1 MKLGVLVMAY
11 GSPNNLDDIEP
22 FYTDIR
28 RGRKPTPEL
37 LEELT
42 DRYKMIGGSSPLLRV
57 TNEQANS
64 TEEKLGNDL
73 KVYVGMRHWTP
84 WVAEAIEEMKNDGIT
99 HAVGIVMAPHYST
112 MSIAKYIECVDKG
125 QAKHESNIDFKY
137 VTSWHDHPLFIDAMV
152 EMIVEAQPKFTKEE
166 LDSTHYIFTAHSLPE
181 RILLE
186 NDPYKN
192 QLLETCELINE
203 KLGGVSWSFAFQSA
217 GRTEEKWLGP
227 DIREEINQLN
237 SEKNIKNILVC
248 SIGFIVDHLEVIY
261 DIDIEAQE
269 LAHELDIKLV
279 RARTL
284 NNHPNLST
292 LFAQLIDEQIKSF

>member
-1 MKLGVLVMAY
+1 
-11 GSPNNLDDIEP
+11 
-22 FYTDIR
+22 
-28 RGRKPTPEL
+28 
-37 LEELT
+37 
-42 DRYKMIGGSSPLLRV
+42 
-57 TNEQANS
+57 
-64 TEEKLGNDL
+64 
-73 KVYVGMRHWTP
+73 
-84 WVAEAIEEMKNDGIT
+84 
-99 HAVGIVMAPHYST
+99 
-112 MSIAKYIECVDKG
+112 
-125 QAKHESNIDFKY
+125 
-137 VTSWHDHPLFIDAMV
+137 LFIDAMV
-152 EMIVEAQPKFTKEE
+152 EMIVVAQPKFTKEE